1 MKLRKELQITL
12 YWISFALQLKFLLLL
27 ATDYNTVVYLTCKA
41 AICNCIDNWSDT
53 GESAVTSSSI
63 TCKWMSCIIS
73 TRIFINPLSKKKSLQ
88 IDKIRLNKTPDKWKL
103 SPSGSWHWLNS
114 EAYIG
119 YLTLFFSVNEKTIT
133 STKTTGCDENNFHLE
148 MFIKD
153 NHLRLNPINVDSHW
167 HIKLA
172 LYTGFIN
179 SHKTYHPRH
188 NKTMNFW
195 SLPKKAFV
203 ATVYIESQVLHHS

>member
-1 MKLRKELQITL
+1 MHCSLNFHCYLPQITT
-12 YWISFALQLKFLLLL
+12 LLFIWL
-27 ATDYNTVVYLTCKA
+27 AKQQFVTVLT
-41 AICNCIDNWSDT
+41 WSDR
-53 GESAVTSSSI
+53 GESAVTCSSI

-133 STKTTGCDENNFHLE
+133 STKTTGCAENNFHLE

-153 NHLRLNPINVDSHW
+153 NHLRLNPINVEGHW

-188 NKTMNFW
+188 NQTMNFW
-195 SLPKKAFV
+195 SLHKKALL
-203 ATVYIESQVLHHS
+203 QQLHRITSFTSFIKR